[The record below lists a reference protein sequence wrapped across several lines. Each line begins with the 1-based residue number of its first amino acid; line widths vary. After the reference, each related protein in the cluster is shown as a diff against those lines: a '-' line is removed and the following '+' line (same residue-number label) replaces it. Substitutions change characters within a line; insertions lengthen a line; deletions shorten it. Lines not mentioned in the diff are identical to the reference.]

1 MNMSNETNLSKL
13 PGLNRGFSLVEL
25 MVALVIT
32 LILLAGIGQIFL
44 SSKKSFTIQDS
55 LGRMQ
60 ENGRYAMET
69 LAQDVRRA
77 GFWGGN
83 ADITAIEDHT
93 TGGDSNGGKV
103 ATDDGTCSD
112 VNWARM
118 LTHRIFGKN
127 DTRAGYTCLPSD
139 TTHKGDILVLRYA
152 APWEVGDR
160 TTPKFLKNQ
169 YYVRSSL
176 FEGRLFKCSGDG
188 TTGGGD
194 GACSESGGYPIDA
207 PAVRTAE
214 LVSHGYFIHAVQPS
228 DKCPTAGKVPSLYRM
243 TLVND
248 PSGTEPKLIAEEI
261 AYGVDDLQVQYGL
274 DTNND
279 NSVDSY
285 VDAPAAGD
293 ANWGKVIAAR
303 IWLLVRAECPET
315 GYNNTTTYNMAGVD
329 YTPTAPDHYRRQLF
343 TSTIRLRNR

>member
-1 MNMSNETNLSKL
+1 MNMSNEINLSKL
-13 PGLNRGFSLVEL
+13 PGRNRGFSLVEL

-83 ADITAIEDHT
+83 ADITTIEDHV
-93 TGGDSNGGKV
+93 GGTGKV
-103 ATDDGTCSD
+103 ATDDGTCVDAS
-112 VNWARM
+112 WARM
-118 LTHRIFGKN
+118 LTHRIFGKD
-127 DTRAGYTCLPSD
+127 DTRAGYSCLPAD
-139 TTHKGDILVLRYA
+139 ATHKGDILVLRYA
-152 APWEVGDR
+152 APWEVGDT
-160 TTPKFLKNQ
+160 TTPKFLKDQ
-169 YYVRSSL
+169 YYLRSSL

-194 GACSESGGYPIDA
+194 GACAESGGYPIDA

-214 LVSHGYFIHAVQPS
+214 LVSHGYFIHAQAPS
-228 DKCPTAGKVPSLYRM
+228 GKCPDGGNVPSLYRM
-243 TLVND
+243 TLTK
-248 PSGTEPKLIAEEI
+248 GALAAEEI
-261 AYGVDDLQVQYGL
+261 AYGVDDFQVQYGV
-274 DTNND
+274 DDASICGTGTTND
-279 NSVDSY
+279 NSVDCF
-285 VDAPAAGD
+285 VNAPAAGSSTWD
-293 ANWGKVIAAR
+293 KIIAAR

>member
-1 MNMSNETNLSKL
+1 MSNGKNIAKL
-13 PGLNRGFSLVEL
+13 PGLNRGFSLIEL

-44 SSKKSFTIQDS
+44 SSKKSFLIQDS

-69 LAQDVRRA
+69 IAQDVRRA

-93 TGGDSNGGKV
+93 TGGVSNGGKV
-103 ATDDGTCSD
+103 ATDDGTCTD

-118 LTHRIFGKN
+118 LSHRIFGKD
-127 DTRAGYTCLPSD
+127 DTRAGYTCLPAD
-139 TTHKGDILVLRYA
+139 TTPKGDILVLRYA
-152 APWEVGDR
+152 APWEVGDT

-169 YYVRSSL
+169 YYLRSSL

-188 TTGGGD
+188 DVGGGD
-194 GACSESGGYPIDA
+194 GLCAESTGYPIDA

-214 LVSHGYFIHAVQPS
+214 LVSHGYFIHDSPTVP
-228 DKCPTAGKVPSLYRM
+228 DKCPTAGNVPSLYRM
-243 TLVND
+243 TLVSD
-248 PSGTEPKLIAEEI
+248 STGAEPKLEAEEI
-261 AYGVDDLQVQYGL
+261 AYGVDDFQVQYGV
-274 DTNND
+274 DTDND
-279 NSVDSY
+279 NSVDSF

-293 ANWGKVIAAR
+293 ATWGKVIAAR

-315 GYNNTTTYNMAGVD
+315 GFTNESTYTMAGV
-329 YTPTAPDHYRRQLF
+329 PTAPGDKYRRQLY

>member
-1 MNMSNETNLSKL
+1 MNMSNETKISKQ
-13 PGLNRGFSLVEL
+13 PGRNRGFSLVEL

-44 SSKKSFTIQDS
+44 SSKKSFVIQDS

-83 ADITAIEDHT
+83 ADITTIEDHV
-93 TGGDSNGGKV
+93 GGTGKV
-103 ATDDGTCSD
+103 ATDDGTCVDAS
-112 VNWARM
+112 WARM

-127 DTRAGYTCLPSD
+127 DTRAGYSCLPSD
-139 TTHKGDILVLRYA
+139 TTHKGDILVTRYA
-152 APWEVGDR
+152 APWEVGDT
-160 TTPKFLKNQ
+160 TTPNFVENQ
-169 YYVRSSL
+169 YYLRSPL
-176 FEGRLFKCSGDG
+176 FEGQLFKCS
-188 TTGGGD
+188 
-194 GACSESGGYPIDA
+194 SGCPEDAGFPIDA

-214 LVSHGYFIHAVQPS
+214 LVSHGYFIHTSESS
-228 DKCPTAGKVPSLYRM
+228 DANKCTGSDAVPSLYRM
-243 TLVND
+243 TLTN
-248 PSGTEPKLIAEEI
+248 GALAAEEI
-261 AYGVDDLQVQYGL
+261 AYGVDDLQVQYGV
-274 DTNND
+274 DDASICGTGTSND
-279 NSVDSY
+279 NSVDCY
-285 VDAPAAGD
+285 VDAPAAGSST
-293 ANWGKVIAAR
+293 WGKIIAAR

-315 GYNNTTTYNMAGVD
+315 GYNNTTTYTMAGAD

>member
-83 ADITAIEDHT
+83 ADITTIKDHV
-93 TGGDSNGGKV
+93 GGTGKV
-103 ATDDGTCSD
+103 ATDDGTCVDAS
-112 VNWARM
+112 WARM

-127 DTRAGYTCLPSD
+127 DTRAGYSCLPSD
-139 TTHKGDILVLRYA
+139 TTHKGDILVTRYA
-152 APWEVGDR
+152 APWEVGDT
-160 TTPKFLKNQ
+160 TTPNFVENQ
-169 YYVRSSL
+169 YYLRSSL
-176 FEGRLFKCSGDG
+176 FEGQLFKCS
-188 TTGGGD
+188 
-194 GACSESGGYPIDA
+194 SGCPEDTGYPIDA

-214 LVSHGYFIHAVQPS
+214 LVSHGYFIHAQATS

-243 TLVND
+243 TLTN
-248 PSGTEPKLIAEEI
+248 GALAAEEI
-261 AYGVDDLQVQYGL
+261 AYGVDDFQVQYGL
-274 DTNND
+274 DTDND
-279 NSVDSY
+279 NSVDSF
-285 VDAPAAGD
+285 VDAAAAGD
-293 ANWGKVIAAR
+293 AMWGQVIAAR

-315 GYNNTTTYNMAGVD
+315 GFTNESTYTMAGVD
-329 YTPTAPDHYRRQLF
+329 HTPGDNYRRQLY